1 MTDNAKITVT
11 KLDAARRQLRTA
23 IRLWFEEGDP
33 VSIHTLAAPGRIDC
47 ARPPLARR
55 TSCRRDRKCGKHCQA
70 RAVQRSEG
78 QHDDL
83 ACLPGARSRES
94 GHRGTAASWHGSGP
108 PRRHARHVVSAA
120 PHART
125 SFGVTGIRT
134 ESLPLAV
141 SVSGKRDFGAR
152 EKCAEN
158 GLC

>member
-94 GHRGTAASWHGSGP
+94 GHRRAATSWHGSPAGLQDIEL
-108 PRRHARHVVSAA
+108 AR
-120 PHART
+120 
-125 SFGVTGIRT
+125 I
-134 ESLPLAV
+134 
-141 SVSGKRDFGAR
+141 
-152 EKCAEN
+152 
-158 GLC
+158 